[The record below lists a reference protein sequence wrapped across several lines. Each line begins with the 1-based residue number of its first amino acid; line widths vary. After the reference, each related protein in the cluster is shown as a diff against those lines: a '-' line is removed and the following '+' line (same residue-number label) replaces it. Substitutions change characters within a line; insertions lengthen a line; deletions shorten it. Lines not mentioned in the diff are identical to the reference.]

1 MRRAPLGFSRAPE
14 RLTTLHLVCVVTMAG
29 SPLAGSR
36 SAVHNM
42 IAASGGKI
50 IRSAASSA
58 EEEHW
63 EVTVAGQTRGDAAT
77 GWVLLGAPLD
87 CSGTGRGEA
96 RAPRALRDQG
106 LAQRT
111 GARDAG
117 DVDATVDDPNRD
129 ARTGVIGFEQI
140 RRSSSEI
147 HSTVAAVLAEGEKPL
162 VAGGD
167 CTVLVGALAAAKE
180 RLGRVGLVFVDGHLD
195 YFGGET
201 SPSGEAAD
209 MDLAFVTGH
218 GPEGLVDLAGP
229 PPIAQPGDIVVM
241 GHRADPEEGD
251 PRETDLVDERI
262 QLVEAPAIKR
272 GDPERLGRYVAE
284 RLEAQAGHFW
294 VHFDVDVFDQEE
306 MPAVTYPLPDGLG
319 WEHAEALLRP
329 LVGSRRLVG
338 LSVADFVPDKDADGR
353 YARRLVDLVASLFT
367 PRPAKI

>member
-1 MRRAPLGFSRAPE
+1 
-14 RLTTLHLVCVVTMAG
+14 
-29 SPLAGSR
+29 
-36 SAVHNM
+36 M
-42 IAASGGKI
+42 IAASRGKI
-50 IRSAASSA
+50 FRSAATSA
-58 EEEHW
+58 EKERW
-63 EVTVAGQTRGDAAT
+63 EVTVAVQTKGEAAT
-77 GWVLLGAPLD
+77 TWVLVGAPLD
-87 CSGTGRGEA
+87 CSGTNRGEA
-96 RAPRALRDQG
+96 RAPEALRDAR
-106 LAQRT
+106 LADRT

-117 DVDATVDDPNRD
+117 NVDATVDNPNRHT
-129 ARTGVIGFEQI
+129 RTGVIGFEQI

-147 HSTVAAVLAEGEKPL
+147 HSMVAAVLAEGEKPL

-180 RLGRVGLVFVDGHLD
+180 RLGRVGLAFVDGHLD

-229 PPIAQPGDIVVM
+229 PPIAEPGDVVVM
-241 GHRADPEEGD
+241 GHRNDPEEGD

-294 VHFDVDVFDQEE
+294 LHFDVDVFDQEE
-306 MPAVTYPLPDGLG
+306 MPAVTYPLPNGLG

-338 LSVADFVPDKDADGR
+338 LSVADFVPDKDPDGR

>member
-1 MRRAPLGFSRAPE
+1 L
-14 RLTTLHLVCVVTMAG
+14 
-29 SPLAGSR
+29 
-36 SAVHNM
+36 
-42 IAASGGKI
+42 
-50 IRSAASSA
+50 
-58 EEEHW
+58 
-63 EVTVAGQTRGDAAT
+63 EVTVAGQTKGDAAT
-77 GWVLLGAPLD
+77 GWVLVGAPLD
-87 CSGTGRGEA
+87 CSGTDRGEA
-96 RAPRALRDQG
+96 RAPEALRDAG
-106 LAQRT
+106 LAHRT

-140 RRSSSEI
+140 RRSCSEI
-147 HSTVAAVLAEGEKPL
+147 HSTLAALLAQGEKPL

-167 CTVLVGALAAAKE
+167 CTILVGALAAAKE
-180 RLGRVGLVFVDGHLD
+180 RLGRVGLAFLDGHLD

-229 PPIAQPGDIVVM
+229 APIAEPGDIVVM
-241 GHRADPEEGD
+241 GHRTDPEEGGG

-284 RLEAQAGHFW
+284 RLEAQTGRFW
-294 VHFDVDVFDQEE
+294 LHFDVDVFDQEE
-306 MPAVTYPLPDGLG
+306 MPAVTYQLPDGLG

-329 LVGSRRLVG
+329 LVRTRRLVG
-338 LSVADFVPDKDADGR
+338 LSVADFVPDKDPDGR

-367 PRPAKI
+367 PLSAKT

>member
-1 MRRAPLGFSRAPE
+1 M
-14 RLTTLHLVCVVTMAG
+14 
-29 SPLAGSR
+29 
-36 SAVHNM
+36 
-42 IAASGGKI
+42 
-50 IRSAASSA
+50 
-58 EEEHW
+58 
-63 EVTVAGQTRGDAAT
+63 AGQTKGDAAT
-77 GWVLLGAPLD
+77 RWVLVGAPLD
-87 CSGTGRGEA
+87 CSGTDRGEA
-96 RAPRALRDQG
+96 RAPRALRDAG
-106 LAQRT
+106 LAERT

-129 ARTGVIGFEQI
+129 VRTGVVGFEQI
-140 RRSSSEI
+140 RRASSEVD
-147 HSTVAAVLAEGEKPL
+147 SAVAKLLDDGGKPL
-162 VAGGD
+162 VVGGD

-180 RLGRVGLVFVDGHLD
+180 RLGRVGLAFVDGHLD

-209 MDLAFVTGH
+209 MDLAFVTGY

-229 PPIAQPGDIVVM
+229 PPIAEPGDVVVM
-241 GHRADPEEGD
+241 GYRTDPEEGGSQGG
-251 PRETDLVDERI
+251 PRETELVDERI

-272 GDPERLGRYVAE
+272 RDPERLGRYVAE

-294 VHFDVDVFDQEE
+294 VHLDVDVFDQAE

-338 LSVADFVPDKDADGR
+338 LSVADFVPDKDADGS
-353 YARRLVDLVASLFT
+353 YARRLVDLVANLFT

>member
-1 MRRAPLGFSRAPE
+1 
-14 RLTTLHLVCVVTMAG
+14 LV
-29 SPLAGSR
+29 
-36 SAVHNM
+36 
-42 IAASGGKI
+42 
-50 IRSAASSA
+50 
-58 EEEHW
+58 
-63 EVTVAGQTRGDAAT
+63 
-77 GWVLLGAPLD
+77 GAPLD
-87 CSGTGRGEA
+87 CSGTDRGEA
-96 RAPRALRDQG
+96 RAPEALRDAG
-106 LAQRT
+106 LAERT

-140 RRSSSEI
+140 RRASSQIDSAV
-147 HSTVAAVLAEGEKPL
+147 TAVLDEGGKPL
-162 VAGGD
+162 VVGGD

-180 RLGRVGLVFVDGHLD
+180 RLGRVGLAFVDGHLD

-229 PPIAQPGDIVVM
+229 PPIAQPGDTVVM
-241 GHRADPEEGD
+241 GYRTDPDEGG
-251 PRETDLVDERI
+251 PRETELVDERI
-262 QLVEAPAIKR
+262 QLVQAPAIKR
-272 GDPERLGRYVAE
+272 GDPERLGCYVAE

>member
-1 MRRAPLGFSRAPE
+1 VV
-14 RLTTLHLVCVVTMAG
+14 RLAVT
-29 SPLAGSR
+29 
-36 SAVHNM
+36 
-42 IAASGGKI
+42 
-50 IRSAASSA
+50 SA
-58 EEEHW
+58 EKERW
-63 EVTVAGQTRGDAAT
+63 EVNVARQSEGDAAAR
-77 GWVLLGAPLD
+77 GWVLVGAPLD

-96 RAPRALRDQG
+96 RTPRALRDAG

-140 RRSSSEI
+140 RRASSEI
-147 HSTVAAVLAEGEKPL
+147 DSTVLAVLEEGGKPL
-162 VAGGD
+162 LVGGD

-180 RLGRVGLVFVDGHLD
+180 RLGRVGLAFVDGHLD
-195 YFGGET
+195 FFGGET

-209 MDLAFVTGH
+209 MDLAFVTGY

-229 PPIAQPGDIVVM
+229 PPIAEPGDVVVM
-241 GHRADPEEGD
+241 GHRADPEEGE
-251 PRETDLVDERI
+251 PRESDLVDKRV

-284 RLEAQAGHFW
+284 RLKAQARRFW

-306 MPAVTYPLPDGLG
+306 MPAVSYPLPNGLS

-338 LSVADFVPDKDADGR
+338 LSVADFVPDKDPDGR
-353 YARRLVDLVASLFT
+353 YARRLVDLVAGLFAL
-367 PRPAKI
+367 RPAKT

>member
-1 MRRAPLGFSRAPE
+1 M
-14 RLTTLHLVCVVTMAG
+14 M
-29 SPLAGSR
+29 
-36 SAVHNM
+36 
-42 IAASGGKI
+42 AASGGKI
-50 IRSAASSA
+50 IRLAASSA
-58 EEEHW
+58 EKGHW
-63 EVTVAGQTRGDAAT
+63 EVTVAGQTKDDAAT
-77 GWVLLGAPLD
+77 RWVLVGAPLD

-96 RAPRALRDQG
+96 RAPRALRDAG
-106 LAQRT
+106 LAQWT

-140 RRSSSEI
+140 RRSSSTI
-147 HSTVAAVLAEGEKPL
+147 HSTVAAVLAGGEKPL
-162 VAGGD
+162 VVGGD
-167 CTVLVGALAAAKE
+167 CTVLVGALAAARE
-180 RLGRVGLVFVDGHLD
+180 RLGRVGLAFVDGHLD

-209 MDLAFVTGH
+209 MDLAFVSGH

-241 GHRADPEEGD
+241 GHRTDPEEGG

-272 GDPERLGRYVAE
+272 GDPDRLGRYVAE
-284 RLEAQAGHFW
+284 RLQAQAGHFW

-319 WEHAEALLRP
+319 WEDVQALLRP
-329 LVGSRRLVG
+329 MVGSRRVVG
-338 LSVADFVPDKDADGR
+338 LSVADFVPDKDPDGR
-353 YARRLVDLVASLFT
+353 YAHRLVDLIASLFT